1 MLPIRKINK
10 KESSRVI
17 YVSNVD
23 AAFVKV
29 YKSSHRNIEVI
40 TNGVDINFF
49 KAREKKK
56 SKNIKF
62 LFIGNL
68 SYHPNRRVVEFI
80 NSKLARDFPDN
91 KFEIVGSGGNKI
103 LSKPKKNVRIE
114 GYVNDVRKYFS
125 ENTIFICPMDTGSGI
140 KNKIMEAIAMESV
153 VIATEMSLEG
163 FSPQILEH
171 TYSFRK
177 I

>member
-1 MLPIRKINK
+1 M
-10 KESSRVI
+10 
-17 YVSNVD
+17 
-23 AAFVKV
+23 
-29 YKSSHRNIEVI
+29 
-40 TNGVDINFF
+40 
-49 KAREKKK
+49 
-56 SKNIKF
+56 
-62 LFIGNL
+62 
-68 SYHPNRRVVEFI
+68 VEFI

-91 KFEIVGSGGNKI
+91 KFEIVGSVGNKI

-171 TYSFRK
+171 LFISKNIKAFSDTLSQSINDFDILNRRTKKLRLILKKEYDWHEVALKYFGQSRNGL
-177 I
+177 